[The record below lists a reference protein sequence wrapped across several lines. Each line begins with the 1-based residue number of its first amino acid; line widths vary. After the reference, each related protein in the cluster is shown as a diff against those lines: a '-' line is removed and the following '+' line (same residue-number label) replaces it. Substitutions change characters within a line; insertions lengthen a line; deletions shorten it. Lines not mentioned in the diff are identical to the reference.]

1 MQLLHL
7 HRDAWDQP
15 DDRDHPALL
24 LIIAIVGAAM
34 FALVCMYG

>member
-1 MQLLHL
+1 MQLLHQ
-7 HRDAWDQP
+7 HQGAWDQP

-24 LIIAIVGAAM
+24 LIIAIVGVAM